1 MLLGMLMLSLHCSN
15 SFRECALDRYIC
27 PKEARRESERV
38 GHTQSPMPRNLDV
51 RRLQAVGV
59 CLSLVSTGARKT
71 EREAYADENGHARRP
86 WKDMRS

>member
-1 MLLGMLMLSLHCSN
+1 MLSLHCSN

-51 RRLQAVGV
+51 RRLV

-71 EREAYADENGHARRP
+71 EREAYADENEHARRP
-86 WKDMRS
+86 WKDRRTASL